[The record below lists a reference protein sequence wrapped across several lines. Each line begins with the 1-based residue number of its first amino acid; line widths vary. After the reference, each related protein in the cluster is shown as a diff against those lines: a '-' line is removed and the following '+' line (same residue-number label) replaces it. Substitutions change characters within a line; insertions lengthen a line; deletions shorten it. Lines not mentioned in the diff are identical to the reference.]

1 MTINWTQ
8 FKGDYIKWTVI
19 GQIVTGVV
27 RAVRIGSYKD
37 KTYPE
42 LVLDTKDGTRILS
55 ASQRI
60 DDLPGGLTI
69 PGDLDELVVQM
80 ERYGARL
87 LVLDPL
93 SVHLGNDKMDAHRER
108 DVRRA
113 IGPLAFAMEAM
124 DGSALGLMHWSKGPS
139 VNALDRV
146 LGSRA
151 FTAAARAILGVGEDP
166 DEAGQRMLVLAK
178 SNLGRL
184 DVPAFTFTITERL
197 IDDPDGGFPI
207 PTSGVEWTGE
217 REGVKSSDLF
227 HIAEST
233 EEQGAMVSACA
244 LIVSVLES
252 GPVDAKVLDNARKA
266 AAIAEKTYKRAR
278 AFLGVVTEPV
288 RDSSGRV
295 TGWVVKLP

>member
-1 MTINWTQ
+1 VNGPLGAVYVTAEDSESATIVPRLMAAGADLDRVH
-8 FKGDYIKWTVI
+8 F
-19 GQIVTGVV
+19 
-27 RAVRIGSYKD
+27 VRID
-37 KTYPE
+37 N
-42 LVLDTKDGTRILS
+42 
-55 ASQRI
+55 
-60 DDLPGGLTI
+60 LPGGLSI
-69 PGDLDELVVQM
+69 PGHLDGLKFEM

-93 SVHLGNDKMDAHRER
+93 SVHLGDHRMDAHRER
-108 DVRRA
+108 DVRKA

-166 DEAGQRMLVLAK
+166 DESGQRMLVLAK

-184 DVPAFTFTITERL
+184 DVPALTFTITERL

-217 REGVKSSDLF
+217 REGVRSSDLF
-227 HIAEST
+227 RIAESA
-233 EEQGAMVSACA
+233 EEQGAMVSACT
-244 LIVSVLES
+244 LIVSVLED
-252 GPVDAKVLDNARKA
+252 GPLDAKVLDNARKA
-266 AAIAEKTYKRAR
+266 GAVSERTYRRAR

-295 TGWVVKLP
+295 IGWVARLP